1 MRQPTPHGKGSLQVG
16 RRRHDGRVPSSSRL
30 DVPAFLIPLPDWNHP
45 SSSPSTRLLESWG
58 VDCSPGRP
66 LTFDGITLQP
76 KDEHHLTLANS
87 ALVAEL
93 QRAVPGDAMAWLQSV
108 WDAGDTRIQRTGLLD
123 LLHKRPDRAP
133 HGDGS
138 WSLVEQVIVPG
149 QEAFLRRIERQL
161 GRQLPRPPAHVTTH
175 VAGRAVGIGLPRKA
189 LLRRYIRQLPGGPS
203 SSAG

>member
-1 MRQPTPHGKGSLQVG
+1 M
-16 RRRHDGRVPSSSRL
+16 
-30 DVPAFLIPLPDWNHP
+30 PAFLIPLPDWNGSCP
-45 SSSPSTRLLESWG
+45 SANARLLEGRG
-58 VDCSPGRP
+58 VDCSPGGP

-93 QRAVPGDAMAWLQSV
+93 QRAVPGDALAWLQSI
-108 WDAGDTRIQRTGLLD
+108 WDTGDTRILRTGRPT